1 MDEDITF
8 EELMN
13 YVNEV
18 IEEERSKGS
27 AYCYFNNHLPDEVV
41 FVLRSRGYVVT
52 RYISKD
58 VDTLENKRITCVYF
72 KPRRG

>member
-18 IEEERSKGS
+18 IEEERLKGS
-27 AYCYFNNHLPDEVV
+27 SYCYFNNYLPDEVV
-41 FVLRSRGYVVT
+41 FDLRSSGYVVT

-58 VDTLENKRITCVYF
+58 IDTLENKRITCVYL

>member
-1 MDEDITF
+1 MDEEITF

-27 AYCYFNNHLPDEVV
+27 AYCYFNNLPDEVA
-41 FVLRSRGYVVT
+41 FVLRSDGYVVT

-58 VDTLENKRITCVYF
+58 VDTLQNKRIACVYL
-72 KPRRG
+72 KPGRG

>member
-1 MDEDITF
+1 MDEEISF

-27 AYCYFNNHLPDEVV
+27 AYCYFENHLPDEVV
-41 FVLRSRGYVVT
+41 FALRFRGYLVL

-58 VDTLENKRITCVYF
+58 VDTLENKRITCVYL
-72 KPRRG
+72 KPGRG

>member
-1 MDEDITF
+1 MDEDISF

-18 IEEERSKGS
+18 IKEERSKGS
-27 AYCYFNNHLPDEVV
+27 TYCYFNNLPDEVA
-41 FVLRSRGYVVT
+41 FVLRSNGYDVEQYVT
-52 RYISKD
+52 KD
-58 VDTLENKRITCVYF
+58 IDTLENKRITCVYL